1 MVVVVDP
8 GGDPGPCRGLGGE
21 VLHQAELDRAGLA
34 RVLPGTALMHPG
46 ALDWRAVPRVG
57 EDSEVEPETRYAL
70 SGDVHIAY
78 QVVGDG
84 PFDVIFVPGFVT
96 HVELQWRLPG
106 MGDFLRG
113 LGSFSRL
120 IRFDKR
126 GTGMSDPVS
135 GAPGLETRMDDVRAV
150 MDAVGSRRAAF
161 YGLSEG
167 AAMSIL
173 FAATYPE
180 RTAALVVRSCS
191 PRTMWAPDFPWG
203 RREEA
208 YRREVDQALAV
219 FASRAEAREAVRAL
233 GMQSDDE
240 VEAFIDYIR
249 YGASPGMLDAL
260 YRMNKEI
267 DIRQVLPTVS
277 VPTLV
282 LHGSEDQI
290 VPVEAGAY
298 TARRIRSARFIEMP
312 GLGHLALKV
321 ASTRTQSEIKRFLTD
336 VWQTGGWEDAE
347 PDRMLATVLFTD
359 IVESTA
365 KAIELG
371 DRYWREL
378 LERHH
383 KLVRRE
389 LLRFRGRE
397 IDTAGDGFFAT
408 FDGPARAIRCACA
421 IADGMRELGLPIRA
435 GLHTGEC
442 EVADGKVAGIA
453 VHTGARVAAQA
464 AADEVLVSNTVKD
477 LVAGSGIEFAD
488 RGVRELKGIPGE
500 WRLFAVDRGALGAQR
515 TLEYYRIVHGT
526 PLVCI
531 QAARPLPSMR
541 AWASRRSF
549 AMPVVS

>member
-1 MVVVVDP
+1 VSS
-8 GGDPGPCRGLGGE
+8 
-21 VLHQAELDRAGLA
+21 A
-34 RVLPGTALMHPG
+34 
-46 ALDWRAVPRVG
+46 WRAAPRIG
-57 EDSEVEPETRYAL
+57 EDSGVEPETRYAL
-70 SGDVHIAY
+70 SGDVNIAY

-84 PFDVIFVPGFVT
+84 PFDLIFVPGFVT
-96 HVELQWRLPG
+96 HLELQWRLPG
-106 MGDFLRG
+106 MGDFLRT

-135 GAPGLETRMDDVRAV
+135 GAPSLETRMDDVRAV

-208 YRREVDQALAV
+208 YRREADLGLRV
-219 FASRAEAREAVRAL
+219 FAGRAEGRAAVRAL
-233 GMQSDDE
+233 GMRTDDE
-240 VEAFIDYIR
+240 AEAFIDYVR
-249 YGASPGMLDAL
+249 YSTSPGMLGAL

-267 DIRQVLPTVS
+267 DIRQVLPAVS

-298 TARRIRSARFIEMP
+298 TARHIRSARFVELSGFGHVALGAGGSRIED
-312 GLGHLALKV
+312 
-321 ASTRTQSEIKRFLTD
+321 EIKQFLTD

-347 PDRMLATVLFTD
+347 PDRTLATVLFTD

-365 KAIELG
+365 KAIEVG
-371 DRYWREL
+371 DRHWREL

-383 KLVRRE
+383 MLVRRE

-397 IDTAGDGFFAT
+397 IDTVGDGFFAT

-421 IADGMRELGLPIRA
+421 VVDGMRELGLPIRA

-442 EVADGKVAGIA
+442 EVADGKVTGIA
-453 VHTGARVAAQA
+453 VHTGARVAAR
-464 AADEVLVSNTVKD
+464 ADANEVLVSNTVKD
-477 LVAGSGIEFAD
+477 LVAGSGIEFLD
-488 RGVRELKGIPGE
+488 RGAHELKGIPGE
-500 WRLFAVDRGALGAQR
+500 WRLFAVDRG
-515 TLEYYRIVHGT
+515 
-526 PLVCI
+526 P
-531 QAARPLPSMR
+531 
-541 AWASRRSF
+541 
-549 AMPVVS
+549 

>member
-1 MVVVVDP
+1 M
-8 GGDPGPCRGLGGE
+8 GE
-21 VLHQAELDRAGLA
+21 NL
-34 RVLPGTALMHPG
+34 
-46 ALDWRAVPRVG
+46 RVG
-57 EDSEVEPETRYAL
+57 PETRYAL

-84 PFDVIFVPGFVT
+84 PFDLVFVPGFVT
-96 HVELQWRLPG
+96 HMELQWRLPG
-106 MGDFLRG
+106 MGGFLKD

-135 GAPGLETRMDDVRAV
+135 GAPSLETRMDDVRAV

-191 PRTMWAPDFPWG
+191 PRTLWAPDFPWG
-203 RREEA
+203 RSEEA
-208 YRREVDQALAV
+208 YQHETDQALQV
-219 FASRAEAREAVRAL
+219 FAARAEAREAVRAL
-233 GMQSDDE
+233 GMQTEEE
-240 VEAFIDYIR
+240 VEAFIDYVR
-249 YGASPGMLDAL
+249 YGASPGMLERL

-267 DIRQVLPTVS
+267 DIRQVLPTVR

-282 LHGSEDQI
+282 IHGSEDQI

-298 TARRIRSARFIEMP
+298 TAQRLRSARFIELP
-312 GLGHLALKV
+312 GVGHMALS
-321 ASTRTQSEIKRFLTD
+321 AGGTQLQVEIERFLTD
-336 VWQTGGWEDAE
+336 VWQTGGWEDTE

-359 IVESTA
+359 IVGSTA

-371 DRYWREL
+371 DRRWRDL

-383 KLVRRE
+383 TLVRRE
-389 LLRFRGRE
+389 LLRYRGRE
-397 IDTAGDGFFAT
+397 INTAGDGFLAA

-421 IADGMRELGLPIRA
+421 IVEGVRDLGLSVRA

-442 EVADGKVAGIA
+442 EVTGGNIAGIA
-453 VHTGARVAAQA
+453 VHTGARVAALA
-464 AADEVLVSNTVKD
+464 GADEVLVSSTVKD
-477 LVAGSGIEFAD
+477 LVAGSGVQFSD
-488 RGVRELKGIPGE
+488 RGAHALKGIPGE
-500 WRLFAVDRGALGAQR
+500 WRLFAVQQ
-515 TLEYYRIVHGT
+515 
-526 PLVCI
+526 
-531 QAARPLPSMR
+531 QAPD
-541 AWASRRSF
+541 SRSEVN
-549 AMPVVS
+549 P